1 MTKKMQILKIICA
14 SVVFCITAIMI
25 FAGSAFAIST
35 AYDNNTKIAVGNR
48 HSLMIDNGG
57 NVWSL
62 GDNEFGQLGDGSTN
76 SSNAPIKV
84 YSSTWKGKAVSVAAG
99 LTQSLALLQNG
110 TVLQWGNSS
119 VSQKPIAFV
128 DGKATAIF
136 AGGQICMAILDNG
149 KAVIWSDNYSQQ
161 IYVRDYDSSDPLD
174 NITEISIGSNEFML
188 VKTSDNGGT
197 VYQMTDSIN
206 PVARKVPVFS
216 RSEINEF
223 TEADYPQT
231 NLSDVVRIAAGKD
244 FGTAV
249 LSNGDVYTW
258 GNNDY
263 DGIEYNKYYD
273 EDFRTSAKKV
283 SFTGLAPSKLGKF
296 LSSGADF
303 IIVGGDNNDFYGWGN
318 SFSYKLDKTKSD
330 FYYIPVTLSLNAG
343 KVSQL
348 YCGESYSMAM
358 SSDGSFY
365 IWGEDKPL
373 QKLVFKENLAKV
385 ANPVVSSSFVS
396 KNSMTISWNP
406 ADYYT
411 EMAIG
416 YSISYKMPNG
426 EETRTQVLPITQTQI
441 TLQSL
446 QPATNYL
453 VSLTVYGKTGFNQ
466 TFPPATI
473 QTLKPDVTVTP
484 TPIPT
489 VTVTKAII
497 STSSDVSEGKADD
510 RASVLGIIIVVLI
523 FLLLALAI
531 AAIIFVW
538 KKIEKQDKPGAK
550 SVRIPV
556 IERIDDEDE
565 VHGAEL
571 LENSDENA
579 NIPNTS
585 ESEFSGGIGGD
596 DEDVKIAASPSGKRA
611 ISSIIAS
618 GTAVNIDATIHEDIS
633 EMNSEI
639 LHDNYTGK
647 EVPSEDN
654 QIDQYSQHGESDAGN
669 EEEDS
674 EEIADDEFI
683 IRHPKAHNT
692 DDDDDFI
699 IRKP

>member
-14 SVVFCITAIMI
+14 GVVFCITAIMI

-35 AYDNNTKIAVGNR
+35 ASDNNTKIAVGNR

-76 SSNAPIKV
+76 SSNTPMKV

-149 KAVIWSDNYSQQ
+149 NAVVWSDNYSQQ
-161 IYVRDYDSSDPLD
+161 IYVRNDYGDLLD
-174 NITEISIGSNEFML
+174 NVTEISIGSNEFML
-188 VKTSDNGGT
+188 VKTSENGGT
-197 VYQMTDSIN
+197 VYQVTDSIN

-216 RSEINEF
+216 RSEI
-223 TEADYPQT
+223 TYDVMADPDPSD
-231 NLSDVVRIAAGKD
+231 LSDVVRIAAGKD

-249 LSNGDVYTW
+249 LSNGDVYAW
-258 GNNDY
+258 GNNDC
-263 DGIEYNKYYD
+263 DGIAYNKYYD
-273 EDFRTSAKKV
+273 DDFRTSAKKV
-283 SFTGLAPSKLGKF
+283 SFTGLTPSKLGKF
-296 LSSGADF
+296 LSSGSEF
-303 IIVGGDNNDFYGWGN
+303 TIIGGDNNDFYGWGY
-318 SFSYKLDKTKSD
+318 SYSNQLDMTKNN
-330 FYYIPVTLSLNAG
+330 FYDVPVSLNINAG
-343 KVSQL
+343 KISQIC
-348 YCGESYSMAM
+348 CGENYSMAM

-365 IWGEDKPL
+365 IWGEGKPL
-373 QKLVFKENLAKV
+373 QKLAFKENLAKV
-385 ANPVVSSSFVS
+385 ATPVVSSSFVS

-426 EETRTQVLPITQTQI
+426 EETRTQILPITQNQI

-473 QTLKPDVTVTP
+473 QTLKPDATITP

-565 VHGAEL
+565 VNGVEL
-571 LENSDENA
+571 SENPDENA
-579 NIPNTS
+579 KIPNAS
-585 ESEFSGGIGGD
+585 ESDFSGGIGDD
-596 DEDVKIAASPSGKRA
+596 DEDVKIAASPSGKRV
-611 ISSIIAS
+611 ISNIIAS
-618 GTAVNIDATIHEDIS
+618 GAVINIDAALQEDNS
-633 EMNSEI
+633 EMNSEN
-639 LHDNYTGK
+639 LLSDYSSN
-647 EVPSEDN
+647 EVPSENN
-654 QIDQYSQHGESDAGN
+654 QMDQYSLHGESAAGN

-674 EEIADDEFI
+674 DEIADDEFI